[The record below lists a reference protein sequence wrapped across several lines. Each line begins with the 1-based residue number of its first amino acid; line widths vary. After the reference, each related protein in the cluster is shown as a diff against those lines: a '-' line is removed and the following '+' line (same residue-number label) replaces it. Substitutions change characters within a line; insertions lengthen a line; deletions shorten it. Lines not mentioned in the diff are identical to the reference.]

1 MLCNHPG
8 GGKVDMYNSGG
19 VKKGY
24 NDSLR
29 QYVFAI
35 HTMQVETKR
44 TKMCDCVCVHVHPC
58 IFRGVGNGEQ
68 LERAKMTQVFFS

>member
-19 VKKGY
+19 GKKGY

-44 TKMCDCVCVHVHPC
+44 TKILLVKDPHFSKEELSF
-58 IFRGVGNGEQ
+58 IADGNINWPN
-68 LERAKMTQVFFS
+68 L